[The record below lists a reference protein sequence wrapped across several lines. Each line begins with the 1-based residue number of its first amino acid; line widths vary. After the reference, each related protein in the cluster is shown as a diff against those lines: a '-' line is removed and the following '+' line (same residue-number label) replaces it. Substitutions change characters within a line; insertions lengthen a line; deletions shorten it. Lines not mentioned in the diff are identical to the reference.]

1 MKSWPKVKLGQVQVG
16 SNIAQNHSSSK
27 QEVISG
33 HYLFPIHMKSW
44 PKVKLGQVQVGSNIA
59 QNHSSSP

>member
-16 SNIAQNHSSSK
+16 LNIAQNHSSSPE
-27 QEVISG
+27 EVIWS
-33 HYLFPIHMKSW
+33 LFAPLHMKSW
-44 PKVKLGQVQVGSNIA
+44 SKVKLGPVQVGSNIA